1 MRPNQ
6 LISRLS
12 ELRSGADGGL
22 ALLFLCALSDP
33 QTVGEPPRQAHW
45 PRIIQA
51 PLEELGAAIDRAC
64 AACLEQ
70 WPEQLEG
77 FFAELPLA
85 DERPMP
91 LAAAI
96 AAVEKAFAAAARD
109 GRHPTILAD
118 IYQETR
124 SLGTKQWQGAFFT
137 PWELA
142 RLMAEIVGYPTGER
156 WVLEPTVGGGALL
169 IAYLS
174 GYRERHGARAARALT
189 LIGVDIDARS
199 CQIARASL
207 LIAGADPNQFWIFHG
222 DSLAQPIV
230 GRDRRDGTLRHVQF
244 DIPLANPPF
253 GQKIPSGS
261 LATAATRGPLEIP
274 GAVLNRLI
282 PRVSSDQ
289 SETAAA
295 AQTTPRRKPKAKRP
309 RRKAA

>member
-1 MRPNQ
+1 MRPNP
-6 LISRLS
+6 LLSRFR
-12 ELRSGADGGL
+12 ELRSGEDGGL

-33 QTVGEPPRQAHW
+33 KTAGEPPGQARW
-45 PRIIQA
+45 RRITQT
-51 PLEELGAAIDRAC
+51 PLEQLGAAIDRAC

-77 FFAELPLA
+77 FFAEPLA
-85 DERPMP
+85 DEPPMP

-96 AAVEKAFAAAARD
+96 AAVEKAFAVAARD

-124 SLGTKQWQGAFFT
+124 SLCTKQCQGAFFT

-156 WVLEPTVGGGALL
+156 WVLEPAIGGGALL

-207 LIAGADPNQFWIFHG
+207 LLAGADPNQFWIFHG

-253 GQKIPSGS
+253 GQKIPPGS
-261 LATAATRGPLEIP
+261 LATAAARGPLEIP

-282 PRVSSDQ
+282 PRVSSDR
-289 SETAAA
+289 SETAPA
-295 AQTTPRRKPKAKRP
+295 AQRKPKAKRH